1 MGTSSSVNELT
12 GKLERLAKDLNDP
25 TAALN
30 ATALQAKGI
39 FIASAAGVI
48 GRKVAGKRKA
58 IGARYDIGKRG
69 AGVGQAIVTYT
80 GPAHLV
86 NNPTRDHMIFPR
98 GARGTGGRR
107 RRRGGQALTIGGN
120 VRAWAHHPGTGGK
133 HFFEAAKAIVTKTAP
148 ETFGKA
154 QLTVPLRRIF

>member
-1 MGTSSSVNELT
+1 MGTSSSVGELT

-86 NNPTRDHMIFPR
+86 NNPTRPHRIEPR
-98 GARGTGGRR
+98 RARGSRS
-107 RRRGGQALTIGGN
+107 RRGSSALVINGS
-120 VRAWAHHPGTGGK
+120 VRAWANHPGTAGK
-133 HFFEAAKAIVTKTAP
+133 HFFEVAKAIVTKTAP
-148 ETFGKA
+148 DTFGKA

>member
-1 MGTSSSVNELT
+1 MGTSSSVGELT
-12 GKLERLAKDLNDP
+12 GKLHKLAMDMNDP

-48 GRKVAGKRKA
+48 GRKVAGGT

-69 AGVGQAIVTYT
+69 AGVGQAIVKYT

-86 NNPTRDHMIFPR
+86 NNPTRPHRIEPR
-98 GARGTGGRR
+98 RARGSRS
-107 RRRGGQALTIGGN
+107 RRRGSSVLVINGS
-120 VRAWAHHPGTGGK
+120 VRAWANHPGTAGK
-133 HFFEAAKAIVTKTAP
+133 HFFEKAKVIVTKTAP
-148 ETFGKA
+148 DTFGKA